1 MHHDLGALGAAVN
14 YRAIERQLLR
24 MVMDE
29 AFDCWETGKTANDYH
44 LYFKD
49 WAKRDLQ
56 DMVKRDRNHPSVIMW
71 SIKLKNWV
79 KEIDP
84 TRPVTWGCFAINM
97 SDDTYKR
104 IASVLD
110 LVGYN
115 YFPFMY
121 DQGHKEHP
129 EWIMFGSETSSAVR
143 SRGVYKTPTNQ
154 NILTGNDNQCS
165 SYDNSVVAWGNSAES
180 SYYEINRRDYMLGE
194 FVWTGFD
201 YIGEPTPY
209 KWPSK
214 SSYFGISIKAN
225 GATSR
230 WCISCPIGTGR
241 TVLP

>member
-1 MHHDLGALGAAVN
+1 
-14 YRAIERQLLR
+14 
-24 MVMDE
+24 
-29 AFDCWETGKTANDYH
+29 
-44 LYFKD
+44 
-49 WAKRDLQ
+49 
-56 DMVKRDRNHPSVIMW
+56 
-71 SIKLKNWV
+71 
-79 KEIDP
+79 
-84 TRPVTWGCFAINM
+84 M

-180 SYYEINRRDYMLGE
+180 SYYEINRRDYMLGNL
-194 FVWTGFD
+194 
-201 YIGEPTPY
+201 
-209 KWPSK
+209 
-214 SSYFGISIKAN
+214 FGRDLTILVNRHRTNGRRKAHISE
-225 GATSR
+225 
-230 WCISCPIGTGR
+230 
-241 TVLP
+241 